1 MLTHNRPVHVM
12 LNEVLKVS
20 GRLGE
25 DEQTIITKVVSLVYR
40 FDYAND
46 SLRREAEQLREYKRQ
61 REEEDQR
68 FRLVI

>member
-1 MLTHNRPVHVM
+1 M